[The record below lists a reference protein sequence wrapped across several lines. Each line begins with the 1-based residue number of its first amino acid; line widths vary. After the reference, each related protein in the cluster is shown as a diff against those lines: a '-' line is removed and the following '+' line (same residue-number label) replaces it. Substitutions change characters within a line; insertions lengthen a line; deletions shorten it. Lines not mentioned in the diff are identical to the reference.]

1 MTWWPRLA
9 VLDRT
14 RIMAYLVAGVAALI
28 FLGCASAA
36 GHLVLWGGLLIVLGW
51 LAALVDGSAAGLALF
66 AAALLLDWI
75 VSSPSPTTWWVLPAV
90 VLLAVSWS
98 LCVLAGAGP
107 HNAPLPRPLVRVW
120 LVRTGLLAAGCA
132 VLGALVLAVTGRV
145 AIGSPV
151 LVTLAL
157 LSIAATA
164 VWFSVRGAD

>member
-14 RIMAYLVAGVAALI
+14 RLSAYLVAGVAALC

-36 GHLVLWGGLLIVLGW
+36 GHFVFWGALLVTLGW

-66 AAALLLDWI
+66 AAALLLDWV
-75 VSSPSPTTWWVLPAV
+75 VSDPPPTTWWVLAAV
-90 VLLAVSWS
+90 ALLAVIWS
-98 LCVLAGAGP
+98 VCVLAGAGP
-107 HNAPLPRPLVRVW
+107 HIAPLPRALVRVW
-120 LVRTGLLAAGCA
+120 LVRTGLLAAGCVA
-132 VLGALVLAVTGRV
+132 LGDLVLLLTGRV
-145 AIGSPV
+145 ATGSPI

-157 LSIAATA
+157 LAIAATA